1 MVTRRSRIIYG
12 ATVIGPFP
20 EPRIV
25 KAGKD
30 MPIQATVQGP
40 VQRHAV
46 RAALVPQRV
55 TEIRDLRRIFYEVA
69 IDIRFHTGVF
79 KNRTGFDPVATDKEI
94 MPGLQARHPSPLGLN
109 IVVLDKTDGRFHIVQ
124 EKFRIDTG
132 RIHDAIVEIKR
143 ERTIIAAFAVGS
155 ALALAGTSFQSI
167 FKNPLVS
174 PDLLGVSNGAGF
186 GAALAI
192 ILSSSNFLIQIL
204 AFVFGIISV
213 SITYLISRAYKAG
226 GILVLVLS
234 GVAIS
239 AFFNALIS
247 CIKFVADPQDKLPEI
262 IYWLM
267 GSLSSVTID
276 KLIMITIPF
285 VIGII
290 ILLLLRWQMNIL
302 AMGDEEAQSL
312 GLNPTRIRLLII
324 AGCTLLTSAAVSIS
338 GIIGWIG
345 LIIPHMARMIVGPD
359 NRILIPASLSLGA
372 SFLLLVDNISRAV
385 IPIEIPIGILTSV
398 IGVPIFLYLL
408 KRGYS
413 EWS

>member
-1 MVTRRSRIIYG
+1 MDKESKEIISIALLIFLPIVIFFVSFLLGRYPISPVDVVKTILSPLFPQLEVSQTITTIVFEIRLPRIIG
-12 ATVIGPFP
+12 
-20 EPRIV
+20 
-25 KAGKD
+25 
-30 MPIQATVQGP
+30 
-40 VQRHAV
+40 
-46 RAALVPQRV
+46 ALVV
-55 TEIRDLRRIFYEVA
+55 GASLA
-69 IDIRFHTGVF
+69 MAG
-79 KNRTGFDPVATDKEI
+79 
-94 MPGLQARHPSPLGLN
+94 
-109 IVVLDKTDGRFHIVQ
+109 
-124 EKFRIDTG
+124 
-132 RIHDAIVEIKR
+132 
-143 ERTIIAAFAVGS
+143 AA
-155 ALALAGTSFQSI
+155 FQSI

-174 PDLLGVSNGAGF
+174 SDLLGVSNGAGF

-192 ILSSSNFLIQIL
+192 LISGVNIITQIF
-204 AFVFGIISV
+204 AFIFGLISV
-213 SITYLISRAYKAG
+213 SLTYFISRTYKAG

-247 CIKFVADPQDKLPEI
+247 AIKFIADPDDKLPEI
-262 IYWLM
+262 VYWLM
-267 GSLSSVTID
+267 GSLASITVE
-276 KLIMITIPF
+276 KLLMIAIP
-285 VIGII
+285 II
-290 ILLLLRWQMNIL
+290 IGAAILLALRWHMNLL

-312 GLNPTRIRLLII
+312 GLNPSRVRLLII

-359 NRILIPASLSLGA
+359 NKILIPASLSLGA

-385 IPIEIPIGILTSV
+385 ISIEIPIGILTAI